1 MMLRRHSVN
10 AMSRAIV
17 LALALAL
24 PPAGALAADPAPV
37 PLLAKGQPVDWW
49 FVFKFNASGFAGCGK
64 DAQGD
69 RDCMFGG
76 TPRTKDR
83 FGQQFAFA
91 SSAGSALAPGKDC
104 VGTTIEDPVGATFDQ
119 VYNGAFN
126 YLLWNDQFYGDP
138 AGVVCKSGQ
147 CTDRWGHSKG
157 MLAWNDDGAGVIM
170 QVTTPGWP
178 RSGSNLFAKRSPNMG
193 NTLGCSSSN
202 NNLLASQHFF
212 ALKLSKSDVIA
223 VLKGLENASV
233 VTDRTKLQIVKT
245 GGPQDVKDAAARLGE
260 KSSSTTATK
269 VELSTKVIL
278 ISKPSR
284 LEVPPWQ
291 MVSALLGNP
300 GERAATWWLKPW
312 INSTGRSTKID
323 CWDEPQ
329 LGAQPGPVTIV
340 GTGAWMSQEFSLTA
354 TANHAKIG
362 VTTSGDKHYSI
373 FGDLNQQGTIA
384 PPGCDKSQ
392 NGRGGLF
399 FVVEN
404 KELFDSLSALVGGKD
419 AAPKP

>member
-1 MMLRRHSVN
+1 MMRLSVTTL
-10 AMSRAIV
+10 SRAV
-17 LALALAL
+17 ALAV
-24 PPAGALAADPAPV
+24 ALAAPPAWADGPA
-37 PLLAKGQPVDWW
+37 PLLAKGKPVDWW
-49 FVFKFNASGFAGCGK
+49 FVFKFNATNFAGCGK
-64 DAQGD
+64 DTPGD

-76 TPRTKDR
+76 TPRTRDR

-91 SSAGSALAPGKDC
+91 SSADGALAPGKDC
-104 VGTTIEDPVGATFDQ
+104 VGTTVEDPVGATFDQ
-119 VYNGAFN
+119 VYNGSFN

-147 CTDRWGHSKG
+147 CTNRWGHSKG
-157 MLAWNDDGAGVIM
+157 MLAWDDHGDGFVM

-178 RSGSNLFAKRSPNMG
+178 RSGSNLFATRRPNMG

-212 ALKLSKSDVIA
+212 ALKLDKSDLIA
-223 VLKGLENASV
+223 VLKALENASV
-233 VTDRTKLQIVKT
+233 VTDRTRLQIVKT
-245 GGPQDVKDAAARLGE
+245 GGPPDVQDAVAQLGQ
-260 KSSSTTATK
+260 KSDSTTATK

-300 GERAATWWLKPW
+300 AERAATWWLKPW
-312 INSTGRSTKID
+312 INSTARNSTIV

-329 LGAQPGPVTIV
+329 LGAKPGPVTIV
-340 GTGAWMSQEFSLTA
+340 GTGDWMGQEFSLTA
-354 TANHAKIG
+354 TANHAKFG

-404 KELFDSLSALVGGKD
+404 KELFDSVSALVGGKD
-419 AAPKP
+419 APPKP